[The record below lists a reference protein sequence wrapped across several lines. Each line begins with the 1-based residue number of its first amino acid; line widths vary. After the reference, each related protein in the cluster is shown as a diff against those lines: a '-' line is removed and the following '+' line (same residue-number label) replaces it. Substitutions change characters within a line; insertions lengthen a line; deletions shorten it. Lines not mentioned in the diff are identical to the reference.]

1 MNKLLLPVM
10 VVILLIG
17 GVLVVNQFLSTSS
30 GSPEINNEGSS
41 QATST
46 PSSNQSTGDF
56 VGQKLATN
64 YYEFTQADYKRL
76 REENRPLLLYFYANW
91 CPTCAAQEPVMV
103 EAMNKGVSN
112 GMIALRVNYNDT
124 ATDATEKELAREFA
138 ITYQHTF
145 VSLDKDGKKLDLVN
159 GQQSEEELR
168 DLFAQL

>member
-1 MNKLLLPVM
+1 
-10 VVILLIG
+10 
-17 GVLVVNQFLSTSS
+17 
-30 GSPEINNEGSS
+30 
-41 QATST
+41 
-46 PSSNQSTGDF
+46 
-56 VGQKLATN
+56 
-64 YYEFTQADYKRL
+64 
-76 REENRPLLLYFYANW
+76 
-91 CPTCAAQEPVMV
+91 MV